1 MGRVR
6 EKLLSLLEAEGFSA
20 IEIAPAMGHY
30 RSSPYADVHRWDGSA
45 IKAGDHV
52 LSTVYSWDTMT
63 ACVKYGIEVSER
75 DKGSSGIGYEIY
87 RRTP

>member
-6 EKLLSLLEAEGFSA
+6 EKLHSLLEAEGFSA

-30 RSSPYADVHRWDGSA
+30 RSSPYSDVHRWDGSA

-52 LSTVYSWDTMT
+52 RTSVYSWDTMT
-63 ACVKYGIEVSER
+63 DCAKYGIEVSGR
-75 DKGSSGIGYEIY
+75 DKGSSGNGYEIY
-87 RRTP
+87 RRMS